1 MLSRTIRHRAC
12 TGRCR
17 AYVIAAR
24 STPALGRPSNHGLG
38 TLVYAT
44 NMRTF
49 DAKDVRAIQSLT
61 KQAVGRTMV
70 KHQSMIGELSDYYMF
85 EIDKNPVAR

>member
-1 MLSRTIRHRAC
+1 
-12 TGRCR
+12 
-17 AYVIAAR
+17 
-24 STPALGRPSNHGLG
+24 
-38 TLVYAT
+38 
-44 NMRTF
+44 MRTF